1 MDDIILVDIHDN
13 AVGTMEKLEA
23 HQKGV
28 LHRAFSVL
36 VFNSKGELLLQK
48 RSAKKYHSAGLWT
61 NTCCS
66 HPKPDERM
74 DEATRCRLIYEMGID
89 VQPEFDFK
97 FIYKAVLDQ
106 NLTEHE
112 LDYVFTASY
121 DGEPSINTDEVAD
134 WKYMDL
140 QALKKDIHQ
149 HPEQYTAWFRIILD
163 HPKFRSV
170 PV

>member
-1 MDDIILVDIHDN
+1 MEDIILVDVHDN
-13 AVGTMEKLEA
+13 PVGTMEKMEV
-23 HQKGV
+23 HRKGL

-66 HPKPDERM
+66 HPKPAERI
-74 DEATRCRLIYEMGID
+74 DAATRSRLIYEMGID

-97 FIYKAVLDQ
+97 FIYKASLDQ
-106 NLTEHE
+106 NLTEYE
-112 LDYVFTASY
+112 LDHVFVATF
-121 DGEPSINTDEVAD
+121 DGEPVINTDEVDD
-134 WKYMDL
+134 WKYMSL
-140 QALKKDIHQ
+140 QELKDDIHQ
-149 HPEQYTAWFRIILD
+149 RPEDYTAWFRIILD
-163 HPKFRSV
+163 HPKLRSI